1 MGSELSLCIGIS
13 VKAVAS
19 ESSPFI
25 VVTDHFSDRIDV
37 DASVNQGGYECFSGL
52 MRASVG
58 YIKLAAVAR
67 IKTYEMHVW

>member
-1 MGSELSLCIGIS
+1 M
-13 VKAVAS
+13 
-19 ESSPFI
+19 
-25 VVTDHFSDRIDV
+25 TDHFSDSIDV

-58 YIKLAAVAR
+58 DIKLAAVAR